1 LIRANYAT
9 DGTIACFSRFSGINR
24 RIQMKRIACLV
35 AAVSA
40 MTILGPLTANAQD
53 VRIRVGDDRG
63 YVRHHDHGFRDS
75 RAEYFAGH
83 DRGWHR
89 GWRNRD
95 RTVIIKERRRRH
107 WD

>member
-1 LIRANYAT
+1 MIKSICAT
-9 DGTIACFSRFSGINR
+9 DGTIACFSRFLALTGEAR
-24 RIQMKRIACLV
+24 MKRIACLV

-63 YVRHHDHGFRDS
+63 YVRHHDHGFRGS

-95 RTVIIKERRRRH
+95 RTVIIRERRHRH